1 MRKQLFQPWLRLFVR
16 ISGCIVTTESLQNQ
30 VQNPVASFPA
40 DNNGVL
46 IQLPAVGAQGAATA
60 SGSLIFGIG
69 TQSNNG
75 LGSAQTYTTDDLGNF
90 TTVYAGNSYPSS
102 FIDSGSN
109 GLFFLSSSV
118 TGIAQCAS
126 DDVFYCPS
134 TTLSLTAQN
143 VGQNGTAG
151 TVAFSIAN
159 AEQLFSTDNA
169 AFGDLGGP
177 NTGVFDWGVPFFF
190 GRKVFVAIDGA
201 QTPAG
206 AGPYWAY

>member
-1 MRKQLFQPWLRLFVR
+1 M
-16 ISGCIVTTESLQNQ
+16 
-30 VQNPVASFPA
+30 
-40 DNNGVL
+40 L

-75 LGSAQTYTTDDLGNF
+75 LGSAQVYTTDDLGNF
-90 TTVYAGNSYPSS
+90 TTVYAGTSYPSS

-118 TGIAQCAS
+118 TGITQCS
-126 DDVFYCPS
+126 DSDAAFYCPS
-134 TTLSLTAQN
+134 KTVSLSAQN
-143 VGQNGTAG
+143 VGQNGTSG

-169 AFGDLGGP
+169 AFSDLGGP
-177 NTGVFDWGVPFFF
+177 NSGAFDWGVPFFLWAKGF
-190 GRKVFVAIDGA
+190 RRDRRRTDVCRSWTLLGLLR
-201 QTPAG
+201 G
-206 AGPYWAY
+206 AGNYL